1 MDFKYCPK
9 CGEKLIL
16 KEIGDE
22 GEIPYCTGCS
32 RPWFS
37 FSYPCVICLVI
48 GDNGKIAL
56 IRQYNIPRSICVAG
70 FLKSGETAEACA
82 AREVTEE
89 TGLEV
94 VSAEYVASYY
104 YPKNDNLMLGFA
116 VKVKAAPFRLSKEVE
131 SADWFSLADAAA
143 ELSKGATGKL
153 LLKDYF
159 SKCIA
164 SAMGDYDDE

>member
-1 MDFKYCPK
+1 MDFRYCAK

-22 GEIPYCTGCS
+22 GNIPYCNQCK

-48 GDNGKIAL
+48 GEDNRIAL

-70 FLKSGETAEACA
+70 FLKSGETAESCA
-82 AREVTEE
+82 SREVSEE

-94 VSAEYVASYY
+94 ISTRYVASYY

-116 VKVKAAPFRLSKEVE
+116 VRVKNAPFSLSKEVE
-131 SADWFSLADAAA
+131 SADWFTVEAAA
-143 ELSKGATGKL
+143 EELSKGTTGKNL
-153 LLKDYF
+153 LRDYL
-159 SKCIA
+159 
-164 SAMGDYDDE
+164 AMGEKND